1 MFVCVYRQFVDL
13 SQRREKKKNCG
24 FWWLPI
30 RFFRRWFRL
39 SPKVSRRATAIFFV
53 LFYFVLT
60 LFGLFCFFLIASWL
74 SVSQL
79 CVSLPDWMESNITHT
94 HTHANN
100 GKIKIKKN
108 FLFFSFL
115 PHLCFFRPIRRD
127 GLVDSSDF
135 PPPFFYT
142 EWNEKR
148 SGPIRTDL
156 VSAPTQLIV
165 NWYECVRAHLSSVLD
180 GSFFVSSWIPT
191 LCRLDRTWTR
201 HVTQDRVALFQFVMK
216 GPARSGPFF
225 PMKHT
230 TGSPMETGIVRKIS
244 DPLQTK

>member
-39 SPKVSRRATAIFFV
+39 SPKVSRRATAIFV

-142 EWNEKR
+142 EWNEKKGR
-148 SGPIRTDL
+148 DPSGR
-156 VSAPTQLIV
+156 
-165 NWYECVRAHLSSVLD
+165 
-180 GSFFVSSWIPT
+180 T
-191 LCRLDRTWTR
+191 LCRPQLNWSSIDMNVCALIYLPCWMEVVLFRVGFRLCVDWTER
-201 HVTQDRVALFQFVMK
+201 ELVTLPRI
-216 GPARSGPFF
+216 
-225 PMKHT
+225 
-230 TGSPMETGIVRKIS
+230 E
-244 DPLQTK
+244 